1 MIKRNRHK
9 ISYRTSKKGSP
20 KRRSLKGGHKGRFS
34 TKAKRTFG
42 RQGFVPS
49 HRWEKWNGINNTVIN
64 TEIVK

>member
-49 HRWEKWNGINNTVIN
+49 HRWEK
-64 TEIVK
+64 